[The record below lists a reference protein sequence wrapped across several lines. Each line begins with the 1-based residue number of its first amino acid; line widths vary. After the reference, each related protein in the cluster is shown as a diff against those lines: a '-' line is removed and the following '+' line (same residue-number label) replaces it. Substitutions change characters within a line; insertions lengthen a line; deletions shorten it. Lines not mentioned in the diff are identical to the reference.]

1 MEHLEFHDP
10 GGGGGGRLRFCSSA
24 ACLVSSKVKKRH
36 ITVVEKTLDDS
47 GQEVERTTHTEDGV
61 KG

>member
-1 MEHLEFHDP
+1 M
-10 GGGGGGRLRFCSSA
+10 
-24 ACLVSSKVKKRH
+24 SSKVKKRH